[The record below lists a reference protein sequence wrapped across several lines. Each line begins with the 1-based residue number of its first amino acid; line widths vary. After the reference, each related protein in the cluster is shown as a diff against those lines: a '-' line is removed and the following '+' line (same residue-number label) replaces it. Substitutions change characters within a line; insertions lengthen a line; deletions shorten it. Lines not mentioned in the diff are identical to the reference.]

1 MANKPV
7 NQLLSA
13 LKNTSFAK
21 FFPAEQIEELHNLFA
36 NADQK
41 VIDEMVAKV
50 DDAEKDY
57 QKKIEEIKNKEAEK
71 FAKEF
76 SKKVRQFKKG
86 RLEKLEETEK
96 KEEAKSDK
104 LLEEMTKQ
112 LNNL

>member
-13 LKNTSFAK
+13 LKKTSFAK

-36 NADQK
+36 KADQK

>member
-13 LKNTSFAK
+13 LKKTSFAK

-41 VIDEMVAKV
+41 VIDEMVAKIN
-50 DDAEKDY
+50 DAEKDY

-76 SKKVRQFKKG
+76 SKKVRQFKKE
-86 RLEKLEETEK
+86 RLEKLRDAEK
-96 KEEAKSDK
+96 KDQAKNEK
-104 LLEEMTKQ
+104 VLEEMTKQ
-112 LNNL
+112 LDNL